1 MGKAGVKII
10 LGIDPGTNTTGYGVI
25 EVRGSVVRC
34 VILGVIDL
42 HQLKDPYR
50 KLHHIF
56 ERVCALVDE
65 YGPHEVALESP
76 FFGNNV
82 QSMLKLG
89 RAQGVA
95 MAAALS
101 RGVTVS
107 EYAPRR
113 IKQAITGQGAASKE
127 QVAIILKKLL
137 RLEELP
143 RRLDA
148 TDGLAV
154 AVCHFFQSAPV
165 PTLESRCRKKALGG
179 GPASVSWERFI
190 SDHPERVKK

>member
-101 RGVTVS
+101 KGCP
-107 EYAPRR
+107 APG
-113 IKQAITGQGAASKE
+113 QAGDYGA
-127 QVAIILKKLL
+127 
-137 RLEELP
+137 
-143 RRLDA
+143 
-148 TDGLAV
+148 
-154 AVCHFFQSAPV
+154 
-165 PTLESRCRKKALGG
+165 GG
-179 GPASVSWERFI
+179 GIEGAGCR
-190 SDHPERVKK
+190 HPQKHAEIGGVAQTARCDRRTGGCGMPPLSMFRHCPC

>member
-89 RAQGVA
+89 RAQEW
-95 MAAALS
+95 LW
-101 RGVTVS
+101 
-107 EYAPRR
+107 
-113 IKQAITGQGAASKE
+113 
-127 QVAIILKKLL
+127 
-137 RLEELP
+137 LP
-143 RRLDA
+143 
-148 TDGLAV
+148 
-154 AVCHFFQSAPV
+154 P
-165 PTLESRCRKKALGG
+165 
-179 GPASVSWERFI
+179 
-190 SDHPERVKK
+190 